1 MSNETETRLKRLR
14 WLCAHR
20 AQREMDLLL
29 GNFLDTQFSN
39 LNPEQEV
46 AFVTLAEMEDIDLW
60 PLVMGKRDCTDP
72 VQKEVLKMLRGVGTA
87 RSDSLS
93 L

>member
-1 MSNETETRLKRLR
+1 MPNETEMRLKRLR

-20 AQREMDLLL
+20 SQRELDLLL
-29 GNFLDTQFSN
+29 GNFLDGPFSK
-39 LNPEQEV
+39 LDPEQEA
-46 AFVTLAEMEDIDLW
+46 AFVMLAEMEDIDLW
-60 PLVMGKRDCTDP
+60 PLVMGKRECTDP
-72 VQKEVLKMLRGVGTA
+72 VQKEVLKMLRGAGTA